1 MVSSAIV
8 VVPVKSFKNP
18 IIMLHSPF
26 KYLKITAMNQQDI
39 LKAIKERI
47 SKTLI
52 ENGIDKYTI
61 YLFGSRARGKARE
74 GSDFDILITIDK
86 EISGQDA
93 FKIYS
98 KALWSLRGLRNSFDI
113 IIKSKKDFDE
123 EKNISGALL
132 NDIKKEVVV
141 L

>member
-1 MVSSAIV
+1 MG
-8 VVPVKSFKNP
+8 KK
-18 IIMLHSPF
+18 
-26 KYLKITAMNQQDI
+26 DI
-39 LKAIKERI
+39 LKEIKKRI
-47 SKTLI
+47 SRTLQ
-52 ENGIDKYTI
+52 EYGINKYTI
-61 YLFGSRARGKARE
+61 YLFGSRVKGTARE
-74 GSDFDILITIDK
+74 GSDFDILITIDR

-113 IIKSKKDFDE
+113 IIKSNKDFDE

>member
-1 MVSSAIV
+1 MG
-8 VVPVKSFKNP
+8 KK
-18 IIMLHSPF
+18 
-26 KYLKITAMNQQDI
+26 DI
-39 LKAIKERI
+39 LKEIKERI
-47 SKTLI
+47 SRTLQ
-52 ENGIDKYTI
+52 EYGINKYTI
-61 YLFGSRARGKARE
+61 YLFGSRAKDKEKE
-74 GSDFDILITIDK
+74 GSDFDILIAVEK

-123 EKNISGALL
+123 EKNIAGALL
-132 NDIKKEVVV
+132 NTIKKEVVV

>member
-1 MVSSAIV
+1 MREQ
-8 VVPVKSFKNP
+8 
-18 IIMLHSPF
+18 
-26 KYLKITAMNQQDI
+26 KILET
-39 LKAIKERI
+39 IKERI
-47 SKTLI
+47 STALK

-61 YLFGSRARGKARE
+61 YLFGSRAKGTAKE

-86 EISGQDA
+86 EISGRDA

-98 KALWSLRGLRNSFDI
+98 KALWSLRGLKNSFDI
-113 IIKSKKDFDE
+113 IIKSKKDFNE
-123 EKNISGALL
+123 EKDISGALL

>member
-1 MVSSAIV
+1 MREQ
-8 VVPVKSFKNP
+8 
-18 IIMLHSPF
+18 
-26 KYLKITAMNQQDI
+26 YI
-39 LKAIKERI
+39 LKTIKERI
-47 SKTLI
+47 SKALK
-52 ENGIDKYTI
+52 ENSIDKFTI
-61 YLFGSRARGKARE
+61 YLFGSWAKGTAKK

-123 EKNISGALL
+123 EKDISGALL
-132 NDIKKEVVV
+132 NNIKKEVVI

>member
-1 MVSSAIV
+1 MG
-8 VVPVKSFKNP
+8 KK
-18 IIMLHSPF
+18 
-26 KYLKITAMNQQDI
+26 DI
-39 LKAIKERI
+39 LKEIKKRI
-47 SKTLI
+47 SRTLQESCI
-52 ENGIDKYTI
+52 NKYTI
-61 YLFGSRARGKARE
+61 YLFGSRAKDTARA
-74 GSDFDILITIDK
+74 GSDFDILITIDR

-113 IIKSKKDFDE
+113 IIKSNKDFDE
-123 EKNISGALL
+123 EINISGALL

>member
-1 MVSSAIV
+1 MG
-8 VVPVKSFKNP
+8 KK
-18 IIMLHSPF
+18 
-26 KYLKITAMNQQDI
+26 DI
-39 LKAIKERI
+39 LKEIKKRI
-47 SKTLI
+47 SRTLQECAI
-52 ENGIDKYTI
+52 NKYKI
-61 YLFGSRARGKARE
+61 YLFGSRAKGTARE
-74 GSDFDILITIDK
+74 DSDFDILITIDR

-98 KALWSLRGLRNSFDI
+98 KALWSLRGLKNSFDI
-113 IIKSKKDFDE
+113 IIKSNKDFDE

>member
-1 MVSSAIV
+1 MG
-8 VVPVKSFKNP
+8 KN
-18 IIMLHSPF
+18 
-26 KYLKITAMNQQDI
+26 DI
-39 LKAIKERI
+39 LKEIKERI
-47 SKTLI
+47 SRTLQEYDI
-52 ENGIDKYTI
+52 NKYTI
-61 YLFGSRARGKARE
+61 YLFGSRAKGKEKE
-74 GSDFDILITIDK
+74 GSDFDILIAVEK